1 MAQSEP
7 GPREGSAE
15 DGLALLAEELTFPGI
30 PELLFYPDLIL
41 LSCEGFGKCPV
52 AFRLPLISV
61 VTRTWQMAMELRWHS
76 IARTFMS
83 LLWKWM
89 IQILKSW
96 TFKIF

>member
-1 MAQSEP
+1 
-7 GPREGSAE
+7 
-15 DGLALLAEELTFPGI
+15 
-30 PELLFYPDLIL
+30 
-41 LSCEGFGKCPV
+41 
-52 AFRLPLISV
+52 
-61 VTRTWQMAMELRWHS
+61 MAMELRWHS